1 MMTRHSPSS
10 LALQD
15 IDRGFI
21 QELSNEEIITFFTD
35 FMRKK
40 KNLAKK
46 RMVNNYSLFGMAS

>member
-1 MMTRHSPSS
+1 MMTRHTPSS

-46 RMVNNYSLFGMAS
+46 RMVNYSLFGMAS